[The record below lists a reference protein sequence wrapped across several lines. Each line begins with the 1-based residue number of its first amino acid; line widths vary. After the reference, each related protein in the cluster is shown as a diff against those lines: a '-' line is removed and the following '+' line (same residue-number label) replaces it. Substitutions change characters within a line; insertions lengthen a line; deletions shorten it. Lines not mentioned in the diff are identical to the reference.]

1 MGTNSLVAFF
11 LCFFFFSN
19 FLFLLLVL
27 FLSFFVL
34 PYFNIEQRM
43 QCGIW
48 GRAGVKQ
55 SVKLTRKKTLRD
67 YITTPN
73 NDPHPS
79 AHNFYRQTKF
89 PPTSSNLSRGSSAA
103 SSSTSLQTCNCI
115 YTSSA
120 VTQADYPIPLPR
132 RQRVPEPDPR
142 DTALC
147 KRRRGSAG
155 FRRSR

>member
-1 MGTNSLVAFF
+1 ML
-11 LCFFFFSN
+11 FFFFK
-19 FLFLLLVL
+19 
-27 FLSFFVL
+27 LSLSSSRPFSFVL
-34 PYFNIEQRM
+34 CFTVLQH
-43 QCGIW
+43 
-48 GRAGVKQ
+48 RAKNAVWDLGTGGCETVCKTHQ
-55 SVKLTRKKTLRD
+55 KKTLRD